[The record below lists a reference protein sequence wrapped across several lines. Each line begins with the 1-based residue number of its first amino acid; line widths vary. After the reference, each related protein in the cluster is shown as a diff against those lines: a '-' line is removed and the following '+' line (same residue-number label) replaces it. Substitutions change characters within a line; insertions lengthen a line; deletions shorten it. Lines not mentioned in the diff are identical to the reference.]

1 MSNELVALNQL
12 IDDVMEKEQELDKQ
26 GSELALQS
34 KEFARFL
41 EQQKRHQDELQV
53 LWAEVR
59 EYMEANNITE
69 HETDFIK
76 LKLVPLGKYRTDNI
90 DAVPDELCKITKSLD
105 NKKITAYQ
113 KLNGVLPEGVESQ
126 GSRLVKELKT
136 NG

>member
-34 KEFARFL
+34 KEFAQFL

-53 LWAEVR
+53 LWNSVKEF
-59 EYMEANNITE
+59 MESHDMTE

-76 LKLVPLGKYRTDNI
+76 LKLVPLGKYKADNI
-90 DAVPDELCKITKSLD
+90 DAVPDELCKVVKSLD
-105 NKKITAYQ
+105 NAKVKSYQ
-113 KLNGVLPEGVESQ
+113 QLNGKLPDGVESL
-126 GSRLVKELKT
+126 GNRLVKTLKE
-136 NG
+136 N

>member
-1 MSNELVALNQL
+1 MSSELVALNQL

-53 LWAEVR
+53 LWNSVKEF
-59 EYMEANNITE
+59 MESHDMTE

-76 LKLVPLGKYRTDNI
+76 LKLVPLGKYSTDNI
-90 DAVPDELCKITKSLD
+90 DAVPDDLCDTKKVLN
-105 NKKITAYQ
+105 NKKCKAYEQ
-113 KLNGVLPEGVESQ
+113 LNGKLPEGVYSQ
-126 GSRLVKELKT
+126 GNRLTKQLK
-136 NG
+136 

>member
-34 KEFARFL
+34 KEFAQFL

-53 LWAEVR
+53 LWNEVKS
-59 EYMEANNITE
+59 YMEEHDLTE

-76 LKLVPLGKYRTDNI
+76 LKLVPLGKYSTDNI
-90 DAVPDELCKITKSLD
+90 DAVPEEFCKVVKSLD
-105 NKKITAYQ
+105 NMKCKAYQ
-113 KLNGVLPEGVESQ
+113 KVYGKLPEGIYSQ
-126 GSRLVKELKT
+126 GNRLVKQLK
-136 NG
+136 